1 MGLKEKAEKLKK
13 KKRKTSVGNVAES
26 TVVAEHD
33 TENTQSPSNF
43 GTIAA
48 LIVGAIGII
57 LLKGRKS

>member
-13 KKRKTSVGNVAES
+13 KKSVARTNTAS
-26 TVVAEHD
+26 SAEHE
-33 TENTQSPSNF
+33 TENLGFPSTNF